1 MALVNVG
8 VTADMMTIVGISMSA
23 VAAVVIGAGNLGL
36 GLALMILT
44 GLPDLLDGAIA
55 KAAGTSSLRGA
66 YFDSVSDRL
75 TDIMLFSGVAWFL
88 SVNVEGQIH
97 MLPVAVMGIAIM
109 ISYQR
114 AKAESLGFD
123 AKGGLCLL
131 YTSPSPRDATLS
143 RMPSSA

>member
-55 KAAGTSSLRGA
+55 KAAGTS
-66 YFDSVSDRL
+66 
-75 TDIMLFSGVAWFL
+75 
-88 SVNVEGQIH
+88 
-97 MLPVAVMGIAIM
+97 
-109 ISYQR
+109 
-114 AKAESLGFD
+114 
-123 AKGGLCLL
+123 
-131 YTSPSPRDATLS
+131 
-143 RMPSSA
+143 